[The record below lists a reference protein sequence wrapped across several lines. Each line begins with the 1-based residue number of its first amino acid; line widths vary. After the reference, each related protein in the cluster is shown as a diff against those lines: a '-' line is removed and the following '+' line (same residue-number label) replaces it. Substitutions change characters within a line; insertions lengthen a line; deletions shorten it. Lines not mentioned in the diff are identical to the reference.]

1 VKVVVTGGGT
11 GGHIYPALAVVEAI
25 RRLDPANE
33 VRYIGGVTGMEAQIV
48 PAAGVPFTGVT
59 TKKLTKV
66 LSPGTIGVLFALFKG
81 YREARA
87 VMKAWKPDLAIGT
100 GGYVAGAA
108 IIAAA
113 KMGCPTMILSP
124 DAVPG
129 RTNLLLSRWSKRIG
143 LWLGDTASAFPS
155 GKTLVTG
162 LPIRSDVL
170 SKATVQ
176 QARAEL
182 GLRENTFTVFV
193 IGGSQGAQRVNELV
207 VDAVGLL
214 DTGIQILHQTGPKN
228 HNDVLARV
236 KEKGS
241 GGAFHL
247 PLPYL
252 DSRQIPLAY
261 RAADVVLCRSGVSTL
276 AEGTA
281 NGRPLLM
288 VPLPTSY
295 ADHQSFNARA
305 IEAGGGGMFFPQ
317 LGLTP
322 EILAAVITDLRNDN
336 AKRDALAKASL
347 SLGRPGAADEVVRL
361 AVELM

>member
-48 PAAGVPFTGVT
+48 PAAGVHFTGVT

-66 LSPGTIGVLFALFKG
+66 LSPGTISVLFALFKG

-87 VMKAWKPDLAIGT
+87 AMKVWKPDLAIGT

-113 KMGCPTMILSP
+113 KLGSPTMILSP

-129 RTNLLLSRWSKRIG
+129 RTNLLLSRWAKRIG
-143 LWLGDTASAFPS
+143 LWLGDTASAFPT
-155 GKTLVTG
+155 GKTLLTG
-162 LPIRSDVL
+162 LPIRSDVV
-170 SKATVQ
+170 SKTTVQ
-176 QARAEL
+176 EARTEL
-182 GLRENTFTVFV
+182 GLREDVFTVFV

-207 VDAVGLL
+207 VDATGML
-214 DTGIQILHQTGPKN
+214 DSAVQILHQTGPKN
-228 HNDVLARV
+228 HNDVLARM
-236 KEKGS
+236 KDRSS

-247 PLPYL
+247 PMPYL
-252 DSRQIPLAY
+252 DSKQIPLAY

-295 ADHQSFNARA
+295 ADHQAFNARA
-305 IEAGGGGMFFPQ
+305 IEAGGGGIHLPQ
-317 LGLTP
+317 LELTA
-322 EILAAVITDLRNDN
+322 ESLAAVITDLRNDN
-336 AKRDALAKASL
+336 AKREALAKASFA
-347 SLGRPGAADEVVRL
+347 LGRPQAADDVVRL